1 MYNNSTPMNFIIL
14 TAALLA
20 FSIKFQQKCDLCSKA
35 MVIASIG
42 TGIYAVY
49 TYYKIQQWRKK

>member
-1 MYNNSTPMNFIIL
+1 MNFIIL